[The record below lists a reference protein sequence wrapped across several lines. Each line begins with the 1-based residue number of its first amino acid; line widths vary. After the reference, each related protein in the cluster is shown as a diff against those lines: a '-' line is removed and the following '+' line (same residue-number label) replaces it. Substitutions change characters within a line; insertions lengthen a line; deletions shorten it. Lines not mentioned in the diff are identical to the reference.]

1 MNFHFL
7 LTDYLIWFLVAIT
20 TIYIIHVNCHEHL
33 LAPWRQVLRSHIGA
47 ATGIIL
53 AAYVSIGLL
62 DSVHYYPTEEVANLK
77 TESSVNTVVSMEL
90 LSLFDYIVTPMRTQV
105 EVTYSKP
112 FALHSFSKQ
121 TLEVEEGGQVRV
133 YPRLKYAG
141 SHLDLEDTA
150 APLDDILWKGFT
162 GAIYGLNVWL
172 VLLILLCLTK
182 ARGKLIGF
190 LKYMKITLL
199 KSSALR
205 TANLVTLLFFM
216 IIGSTYYLS
225 CYYHVWGTDKVGYDV
240 FYITLKSIR
249 TGLVIGTLTT
259 LVMLP
264 LALILGMCA
273 GYFRGWVDDLVQYL
287 YTTLNAI
294 PGVLLIAAAVLMLDV
309 YMYNHSEKFTSVIE
323 RADWRL
329 FFICLILGITS
340 WTGLCR
346 LLRAEILKLREMDY
360 VNAATAFGVRNYI
373 ILIKHLLPNVMHLVL
388 ISIVLDFS
396 GLVLAEAVLSY
407 VGIGVDPTTHSWGN
421 IINSARLEMAR
432 EPMVWW
438 ALTASFIAMF
448 VLVLSANLFTDV
460 IRDAFD
466 PRLRKNI

>member
-1 MNFHFL
+1 MSIHFL
-7 LTDYLIWFLVAIT
+7 LTDYLIWFLVIASLA
-20 TIYIIHVNCHEHL
+20 YAVYVSRHEHL

-47 ATGIIL
+47 ATGVIL
-53 AAYVSIGLL
+53 AAYASIGLL
-62 DSVHYYPTEEVANLK
+62 DSVHYYPALDVADSTQDNGA
-77 TESSVNTVVSMEL
+77 NTVASTEL
-90 LSLFDYIVTPMRTQV
+90 LSLFDLIVTPMRTQV
-105 EVTYSKP
+105 ETTYSKP

-121 TLEVEEGGQVRV
+121 TVERAEVGQERV

-141 SHLDLEDTA
+141 QHLGPQDSPSA
-150 APLDDILWKGFT
+150 DILRKALT
-162 GAIYGLNVWL
+162 GAIYGLDIWL
-172 VLLILLCLTK
+172 VLFILLCLIR
-182 ARGKLIGF
+182 ARGNLLQFLSLI
-190 LKYMKITLL
+190 KETLL
-199 KSSALR
+199 QSSSLR
-205 TANLVTLLFFM
+205 TAGVVLLLLLLLA
-216 IIGSTYYLS
+216 GATYHLS
-225 CYYHVWGTDKVGYDV
+225 AYYHVWGTDKVGYDV

-264 LALILGMCA
+264 LALTLGMCA
-273 GYFRGWVDDLVQYL
+273 GYFKGWVDDLVQYL

-309 YMYNHSEKFTSVIE
+309 YMYNHADQFTSVIE

-346 LLRAEILKLREMDY
+346 LLRAETLKLREMDY
-360 VNAATAFGVRNYI
+360 VNAATAFGVRNRT

-421 IINSARLEMAR
+421 MINSARLEMAR

-438 ALTASFIAMF
+438 ALTASFFAMF
-448 VLVLSANLFTDV
+448 ILVLCANLFTDV
-460 IRDAFD
+460 VRDAFD
-466 PRLRKNI
+466 PRLRERT

>member
-1 MNFHFL
+1 MKLHLL
-7 LTDYLIWFLVAIT
+7 LTDYLIWFLVFISI
-20 TIYIIHVNCHEHL
+20 IYALHVSRHEHL
-33 LAPWRQVLRSHIGA
+33 LAPWRQVLRSHMGA
-47 ATGIIL
+47 ATGVIL
-53 AAYVSIGLL
+53 AAYVVIGLL
-62 DSVHYYPTEEVANLK
+62 DSVHYYPE
-77 TESSVNTVVSMEL
+77 VNTDSSEATQSGEL
-90 LSLFDYIVTPMRTQV
+90 LSVFDHIVTPMRTQV
-105 EVTYSKP
+105 ETTYSKP

-121 TLEVEEGGQVRV
+121 TLELEEGGQVRT

-141 SHLDLEDTA
+141 SHLESVEQR
-150 APLDDILWKGFT
+150 PQDIALKALT
-162 GAIYGLNVWL
+162 GAIYGLDVWL
-172 VLLILLCLTK
+172 VLLLLLCLIR
-182 ARGKLIGF
+182 ARGKPAGF
-190 LKYMKITLL
+190 LQQLKNSLL

-205 TANLVTLLFFM
+205 TASLVALVLF
-216 IIGSTYYLS
+216 IVVGVSYHLS
-225 CYYHVWGTDKVGYDV
+225 MYYHVWGTDKVGYDV

-264 LALILGMCA
+264 LALILGMSA
-273 GYFRGWVDDLVQYL
+273 GYFKGWVDDVVQYL

-309 YMYNHSEKFTSVIE
+309 YMYNHADQFTSVIE

-329 FFICLILGITS
+329 FFICLILGITN

-346 LLRAEILKLREMDY
+346 LLRAETLKLREMDY
-360 VNAATAFGVRNYI
+360 VNAATAFGVRDRT

-388 ISIVLDFS
+388 ISVVLDFS

-421 IINSARLEMAR
+421 MINSARLEMAR

-438 ALTASFIAMF
+438 ALTASFFAMF
-448 VLVLSANLFTDV
+448 MLVLCANLFTDV
-460 IRDAFD
+460 VRDAFD
-466 PRLRKNI
+466 PRLRERT